1 MPTPTKGTR
10 LGGSPAHEKLIL
22 SNLATSLFEH
32 GAITTTAA
40 KAKRL
45 QPLAES
51 MITKAKRGDLNSR
64 RQVMKRIRDKSVVHV
79 LFTEIGERY
88 ADRPGGYTR
97 ITKLGPR
104 KGDNAPMVKIELVE
118 AMADSPK
125 AKKAAAKK
133 APGAR
138 RPRRRREAAAG
149 DETAETTEADG
160 RGDRGR
166 GPWPQGRRRRRR
178 GSDIRARGPMKPHR
192 RLAEVRQTEAEVG
205 SSTEEA
211 AEAAGSPRPA
221 RPRTSNSSA
230 CQLPA
235 PLRSIEGAQ
244 GRCLRVDCPVRW
256 RIDLRYDGT
265 GFPRLGPSGRP
276 QDRAGDPGAGPAA
289 PYCGFRSR
297 RRSPVPA
304 GPTPASTRAARWS
317 TCELPPRRTAHGTCS
332 AGSTAYCLRTCG

>member
-1 MPTPTKGTR
+1 MPTPTKGAR

-32 GAITTTAA
+32 GAITTTAT

-118 AMADSPK
+118 ALADSPK

-133 APGAR
+133 APAKKSAAKK
-138 RPRRRREAAAG
+138 AAAK
-149 DETAETTEADG
+149 DETKTEDVQ
-160 RGDRGR
+160 D
-166 GPWPQGRRRRRR
+166 
-178 GSDIRARGPMKPHR
+178 
-192 RLAEVRQTEAEVG
+192 EVKDEAEVQDVVEDVQDVQDAKVED
-205 SSTEEA
+205 TKA
-211 AEAAGSPRPA
+211 AE
-221 RPRTSNSSA
+221 
-230 CQLPA
+230 
-235 PLRSIEGAQ
+235 
-244 GRCLRVDCPVRW
+244 DK
-256 RIDLRYDGT
+256 
-265 GFPRLGPSGRP
+265 
-276 QDRAGDPGAGPAA
+276 
-289 PYCGFRSR
+289 
-297 RRSPVPA
+297 
-304 GPTPASTRAARWS
+304 
-317 TCELPPRRTAHGTCS
+317 
-332 AGSTAYCLRTCG
+332 

>member
-1 MPTPTKGTR
+1 MPTPTKGAR

-118 AMADSPK
+118 ALADSPK
-125 AKKAAAKK
+125 AKKTAGQEGPGQEGRRGEDRPGDDRGHDADVEDAADEVETPGKGTEDSMAKS
-133 APGAR
+133 
-138 RPRRRREAAAG
+138 PR
-149 DETAETTEADG
+149 TSV
-160 RGDRGR
+160 DRGR
-166 GPWPQGRRRRRR
+166 PTGLPGRRQGR
-178 GSDIRARGPMKPHR
+178 
-192 RLAEVRQTEAEVG
+192 
-205 SSTEEA
+205 
-211 AEAAGSPRPA
+211 
-221 RPRTSNSSA
+221 
-230 CQLPA
+230 
-235 PLRSIEGAQ
+235 
-244 GRCLRVDCPVRW
+244 
-256 RIDLRYDGT
+256 
-265 GFPRLGPSGRP
+265 
-276 QDRAGDPGAGPAA
+276 QDRDK
-289 PYCGFRSR
+289 
-297 RRSPVPA
+297 
-304 GPTPASTRAARWS
+304 
-317 TCELPPRRTAHGTCS
+317 
-332 AGSTAYCLRTCG
+332 